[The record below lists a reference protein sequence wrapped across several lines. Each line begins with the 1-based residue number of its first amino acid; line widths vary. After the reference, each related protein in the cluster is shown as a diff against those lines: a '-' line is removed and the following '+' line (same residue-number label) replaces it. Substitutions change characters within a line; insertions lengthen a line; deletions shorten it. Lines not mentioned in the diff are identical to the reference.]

1 MQRLPVQSSQCA
13 HISPSGALA
22 LALVLASSA
31 AFAAEPSPQG
41 WTITLKANGG
51 VSPAWEGS
59 GALSPYLLP
68 GLSVRRAG
76 SPLSFSAPDDS
87 AGFAI
92 FDENWLKAGVVG
104 KLKGPRRS
112 AQHADARRARYRLD
126 SGGRPVRRILALE
139 KLRARI
145 EARHGFVG
153 HHGNTVDFSMDW
165 VERRGPWTVSV
176 GPRFSLGDSSYM
188 DKLFGVSAS
197 RRYEPSPAIAPRGGP
212 NPSASRARFPTNGR
226 GNGPRPSTP
235 ATTAWSARRA
245 RARSFRRSDRA
256 TSSHWAR
263 SSPIPSTGAGS
274 SPPPAA
280 SPRCARAA
288 TRRSGSRR

>member
-1 MQRLPVQSSQCA
+1 MHA

-112 AQHADARRARYRLD
+112 AQHADLRGVHDIDWTVEAGLFAEFW
-126 SGGRPVRRILALE
+126 PLE

-188 DKLFGVSAS
+188 DKLFGVSAYEALLNPRLPAYRAEGGAKSFGVAGAVSYEWSKQWTTTVYARYS
-197 RRYEPSPAIAPRGGP
+197 RLVG
-212 NPSASRARFPTNGR
+212 SAS
-226 GNGPRPSTP
+226 
-235 ATTAWSARRA
+235 
-245 RARSFRRSDRA
+245 
-256 TSSHWAR
+256 TSPLV
-263 SSPIPSTGAGS
+263 SSL
-274 SPPPAA
+274 
-280 SPRCARAA
+280 
-288 TRRSGSRR
+288 GSRNQFTLGAIVAYSFDWGGF

>member
-1 MQRLPVQSSQCA
+1 MHA

-112 AQHADARRARYRLD
+112 AQHADLRGVHDIDWTVEAGLFAEFW
-126 SGGRPVRRILALE
+126 PLE

-153 HHGNTVDFSMDW
+153 HHGNTV
-165 VERRGPWTVSV
+165 
-176 GPRFSLGDSSYM
+176 
-188 DKLFGVSAS
+188 
-197 RRYEPSPAIAPRGGP
+197 
-212 NPSASRARFPTNGR
+212 
-226 GNGPRPSTP
+226 
-235 ATTAWSARRA
+235 
-245 RARSFRRSDRA
+245 
-256 TSSHWAR
+256 
-263 SSPIPSTGAGS
+263 
-274 SPPPAA
+274 
-280 SPRCARAA
+280 
-288 TRRSGSRR
+288 